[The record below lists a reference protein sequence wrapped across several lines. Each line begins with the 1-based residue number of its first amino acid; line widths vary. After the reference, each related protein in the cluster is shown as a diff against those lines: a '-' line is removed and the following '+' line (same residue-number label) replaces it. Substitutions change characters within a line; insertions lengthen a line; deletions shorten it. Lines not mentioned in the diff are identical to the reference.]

1 MFYESISPTELDA
14 RLKNGEKINLIDVR
28 EVWEYEIAHLEG
40 AKLLPLS
47 QFNEWIS
54 ELNPEEE
61 TIVMCHHGIRSAN
74 VCLFLLRNG
83 FEKVFNLDGG
93 IDLWSKEVDA
103 EVPRY

>member
-1 MFYESISPTELDA
+1 MLYESISPTELNE
-14 RLKNGEKINLIDVR
+14 RLKNGEKVNLIDVR
-28 EVWEYEIAHLEG
+28 EVWEYELAHLES

-47 QFNEWIS
+47 RFNEWIG
-54 ELNPEEE
+54 ELKPEEE
-61 TIVMCHHGIRSAN
+61 TVVMCHHGIRSAN